1 VSEKEQALPDA
12 PVYEIQ
18 GRRVKLPVEVR
29 DASSG
34 NAMYQVDAAAAQALI
49 PGDAFQVVESAPG
62 QTQLL
67 LGVIDYRDNDLGDYN
82 EVAIIFFVHPR
93 GGSAEQAGT
102 YIYKLPVNQS
112 FTCDAGCTIWGFPKT
127 VDTIDY
133 SYDDAKAT
141 CRLEMD
147 GQHVFTLSLPRGSAA
162 GGAAGDTAGP
172 TYTYINGVPHRTTF
186 TTGGDTVVSPG
197 DDGIE
202 LSLGSHP
209 IADELRGLGL
219 PKPALMSTWNEHMRG
234 TFEVPE
240 KLA

>member
-1 VSEKEQALPDA
+1 MPNA

-18 GRRVKLPVEVR
+18 GQQVSLPVEVR

-34 NAMYQVDAAAAQALI
+34 NAMYLVDAAAAQALI

-67 LGVIDYRDNDLGDYN
+67 LGIIDYRDNDLGDYN

-93 GGSAEQAGT
+93 GGSPEQAGT

-112 FTCDAGCTIWGFPKT
+112 FTQEAGCTIWGFPKT
-127 VDTIDY
+127 VDQIDY

-147 GQHVFTLSLPRGSAA
+147 GQHVFTLSLPRHSAA
-162 GGAAGDTAGP
+162 DGATPSEDTAGP
-172 TYTYINGVPHRTTF
+172 TYTYISGVPHKTTF
-186 TTGGDTVVSPG
+186 TTGGDTIVSPG
-197 DDGIE
+197 DEGVE
-202 LSLGSHP
+202 LSLGDHP
-209 IADELRGLGL
+209 IAQELRGLGL
-219 PKPALMSTWNEHMRG
+219 PKPALMSTWNEHMHG

>member
-1 VSEKEQALPDA
+1 VSEKEQALPNA

-18 GRRVKLPVEVR
+18 GRQVSLPVEVR

-34 NAMYQVDAAAAQALI
+34 NAMYMVDAAAAQALI

-172 TYTYINGVPHRTTF
+172 TYTYITGVPHRTTF